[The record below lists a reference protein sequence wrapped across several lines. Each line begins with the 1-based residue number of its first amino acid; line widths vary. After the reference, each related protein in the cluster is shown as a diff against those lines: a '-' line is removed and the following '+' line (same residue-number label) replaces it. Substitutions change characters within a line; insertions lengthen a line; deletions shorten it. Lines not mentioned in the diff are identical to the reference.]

1 MQAAPVLNILGILL
15 SLLAGTMLAPMALD
29 LMMGD
34 PNWQSFAIAALFTGF
49 VGVCLWLAFNRS
61 EQTDLGL
68 KEAFL
73 LTNGAWLF
81 IGLFGALPLFLS
93 SLSLSLTDAVFESIS
108 GITTTGSTI
117 LREIEQASYG
127 ILLWRALLQWLGGVG
142 IIVMALAIFP
152 MLSVGGMQLF
162 KTESF
167 EAADKV
173 IPRARQLAGGIF
185 AVYTGLTLLWTI
197 MLMLAGMPFFDAMT
211 HAMTTLA
218 TGGYSTRTA
227 SVGAFD
233 SQLIELIVICG
244 MIVGSLPFVHYLALT
259 RGGWKS
265 LIEDPQVKWFL
276 ALTIIIVS
284 LISVTLYQDG
294 YSVAGAFRLASFNTI
309 SIITGTGY
317 GTADFALWGGA
328 ATTILLICMFVGGCA
343 GSTTCGIKMFR
354 LQVLAGTI
362 RVQLARLLRPHAV
375 VLAYYNRRPVPEAV
389 MDSVTGFFYL
399 YIVSFVMLAM
409 LLGLSGLDFDTAL
422 SGAATAISNVGPG
435 LGPVIGPAGDFS
447 SLPDI
452 SKWIM
457 CFGMLL
463 GRLELFTVLVI
474 LNPLFWQR

>member
-1 MQAAPVLNILGILL
+1 MGVYQKTIGPLIAVPIRR
-15 SLLAGTMLAPMALD
+15 LD
-29 LMMGD
+29 PLIVF
-34 PNWQSFAIAALFTGF
+34 WIAALALLLIPGLDLPIRDWDEGI
-49 VGVCLWLAFNRS
+49 VARVAYERS
-61 EQTDLGL
+61 Q
-68 KEAFL
+68 
-73 LTNGAWLF
+73 
-81 IGLFGALPLFLS
+81 
-93 SLSLSLTDAVFESIS
+93 
-108 GITTTGSTI
+108 
-117 LREIEQASYG
+117 
-127 ILLWRALLQWLGGVG
+127 ALLQWLGGVG

-399 YIVSFVMLAM
+399 YILCFVMMAM
-409 LLGLSGLDFDTAL
+409 LLGLIGLDFDTAI
-422 SGAATAISNVGPG
+422 SGAATSISNVGPG
-435 LGPVIGPAGDFS
+435 LGGTIGPAGSFA
-447 SLPDI
+447 SLPDMA
-452 SKWIM
+452 KWIM

-463 GRLELFTVLVI
+463 GRLELFTVLVV
-474 LNPLFWQR
+474 LNPLFWRR

>member
-1 MQAAPVLNILGILL
+1 
-15 SLLAGTMLAPMALD
+15 
-29 LMMGD
+29 
-34 PNWQSFAIAALFTGF
+34 
-49 VGVCLWLAFNRS
+49 
-61 EQTDLGL
+61 
-68 KEAFL
+68 
-73 LTNGAWLF
+73 
-81 IGLFGALPLFLS
+81 
-93 SLSLSLTDAVFESIS
+93 
-108 GITTTGSTI
+108 
-117 LREIEQASYG
+117 
-127 ILLWRALLQWLGGVG
+127 
-142 IIVMALAIFP
+142 
-152 MLSVGGMQLF
+152 
-162 KTESF
+162 
-167 EAADKV
+167 
-173 IPRARQLAGGIF
+173 
-185 AVYTGLTLLWTI
+185 

-399 YIVSFVMLAM
+399 YILCFVMMAM
-409 LLGLSGLDFDTAL
+409 LLGLIGLDFDTAI
-422 SGAATAISNVGPG
+422 SGAATSISNVGPG
-435 LGPVIGPAGDFS
+435 LGGTIGPAGSFA
-447 SLPDI
+447 SLPDMA
-452 SKWIM
+452 KWIM

-463 GRLELFTVLVI
+463 GRLELFTVLVV
-474 LNPLFWQR
+474 LNPLFWRR